1 MKEKILTSDHED
13 QYGFKPLSDNVSEKR
28 LDLNDLIKRSKEIKR
43 NEKKNNFFIFLAA
56 ILIIWVF
63 GFIISFSAWSL
74 FIRKSSI

>member
-1 MKEKILTSDHED
+1 MKDKILASDHED
-13 QYGFKPLSDNVSEKR
+13 QYGFRPLSDNVSEKR

-43 NEKKNNFFIFLAA
+43 SEKRNNFFIFLVVL
-56 ILIIWVF
+56 LIVGAF